1 MHFMAIN
8 FNHARDDPL
17 LKRAFFGDGNGF
29 SHRLTES
36 PAVDG
41 NDMIGDPHRRLPV
54 RYESDRLPGAFR
66 LERFQDDGF
75 VEAVEIA
82 GRLVQEEERRV
93 VQKRAGQSEPLAFA
107 AGQCIAEFADRRIV
121 SFRERQDE
129 VMYGGHP
136 AGSFDFGVACVQF
149 RNAKVVSDTVVEKVG
164 FLRNKAFNS
173 TQIGRASC
181 RERV

>member
-1 MHFMAIN
+1 
-8 FNHARDDPL
+8 
-17 LKRAFFGDGNGF
+17 
-29 SHRLTES
+29 
-36 PAVDG
+36 
-41 NDMIGDPHRRLPV
+41 MIGDPHRRLPV

-121 SFRERQDE
+121 SFRERQANMSSLPLTIISE
-129 VMYGGHP
+129 TSLSS
-136 AGSFDFGVACVQF
+136 ANGSNISRSF
-149 RNAKVVSDTVVEKVG
+149 RTAKNILSAIFTH
-164 FLRNKAFNS
+164 S
-173 TQIGRASC
+173 
-181 RERV
+181 